1 MARSETPASSPVPV
15 LPLLPAL
22 SQAEVREG
30 VVHVAGTLGIGICRR
45 RAGLFLLGAGALAI
59 EGLTDE
65 IRPSDTAVVLG
76 NQVHPDGTASARL
89 AGRLDQAVALY
100 RHGDARSI
108 IVSVALGREGVPEGD
123 AMKLYLVERGVPAS
137 AMIVDNAGADTWATA
152 RNAAA
157 IMQTHRMTSA
167 IVVSQHFHIARTK
180 LAFRKH
186 GLQVGGA
193 HARFFELRDLYST
206 ARKIPAYVKYLL
218 RPAD

>member
-1 MARSETPASSPVPV
+1 MSPARWAS
-15 LPLLPAL
+15 
-22 SQAEVREG
+22 G
-30 VVHVAGTLGIGICRR
+30 FVAAG
-45 RAGLFLLGAGALAI
+45 AGLFLLAAGALAI

-65 IRPSDTAVVLG
+65 VRPSDTAVVLG
-76 NQVHPDGTASARL
+76 NQVHPDGTPSARL
-89 AGRLDQAVALY
+89 AGRLDRALALY
-100 RHGDARSI
+100 RDGDARSI
-108 IVSVALGREGVPEGD
+108 IVSGGVGREGVPEGD

-137 AMIVDNAGADTWATA
+137 AVIVDNAGANTWATA

-186 GLQVGGA
+186 GFLVGGA

-206 ARKIPAYVKYLL
+206 AREVPAYVKYLL